1 MTFISLLPLFLLGF
15 SSLLPLINPIGTALI
30 INPYLTRST
39 FENRKKYSRTIV
51 FYSFILGIST
61 IFLGSWFLK
70 VMGIS
75 IPVIQIAGGI
85 IVSSM
90 GLSLLNTK
98 SSADD
103 NSLTEKIENSLFY
116 PIAFPFTLG
125 PGGISA
131 IIALSAHAQTTD
143 VTDTFLNMVV
153 LSISLLAALIL
164 SYFCYTYSDYVFRK
178 IGSTGNIII
187 NRLMAFVVFSVGI
200 QMLVTGLGHAFP
212 NLFR

>member
-1 MTFISLLPLFLLGF
+1 MKFISLLPLFLLGF
-15 SSLLPLINPIGTALI
+15 SSLLPLINPVGTALI
-30 INPYLTRST
+30 INPYLTSST

-51 FYSFILGIST
+51 FYSFVLGIST

-75 IPVIQIAGGI
+75 IPVIQMAGGI

-131 IIALSAHAQTTD
+131 IIALSAHAQTND
-143 VTDTFLNMVV
+143 VTETFLNMVV
-153 LSISLLAALIL
+153 LCISLLAALVHPISVIL
-164 SYFCYTYSDYVFRK
+164 
-178 IGSTGNIII
+178 
-187 NRLMAFVVFSVGI
+187 I
-200 QMLVTGLGHAFP
+200 QITFLEK
-212 NLFR
+212 